1 MSIYNLGYLK
11 HLFHSLRLLSTMVF
25 QYGVLKAMVSM
36 IQKIKR
42 AVRFCEAR
50 CMPFANFRS
59 YVDHEGHHH
68 ASRKDQLQN
77 RSTSYYHNPFINHT
91 ISAIISAIIGGLLR
105 FLYLILKLV
114 GT

>member
-50 CMPFANFRS
+50 CMPFANFSS

-91 ISAIISAIIGGLLR
+91 ISVL
-105 FLYLILKLV
+105 
-114 GT
+114 